1 MLNKPRGILWLFIVL
16 LVLLALAGCGQKGA
30 TTEPTKEGST
40 QPAGDK
46 AGAKVL
52 KVAVILP
59 GKVDD
64 VSWNQV
70 MYQGIK
76 ALENE
81 YKDKIKVTYV
91 EDVYDV
97 SAIEPTL
104 RDFASQ
110 GYDLIFGHGF
120 QFQEPIIKVAQE
132 FPKVNFALGT
142 GFKTLPNT
150 CVYDVKLEDGG
161 YLMGTLAALMSKTNK
176 IGLIGGVDVSEIYRG
191 HEAYKLGAKK
201 IKPDI
206 AIQEVYTGDWRDAAK
221 AKEAAMSMYD
231 AGADIIWHSGDGI
244 GLGAV
249 DAAKEKNKLVLGNV
263 ADQNVLAPNNVLS
276 GIVYNWT
283 PVAKQIIDDIL
294 NNNFANRNEKFYWL
308 SAANGG
314 VQVAPFHGLEGKVPQ
329 EVKDKLAA
337 VQKGLTDGSIKLPE
351 FKK

>member
-1 MLNKPRGILWLFIVL
+1 MLGKSRGILWLLVVLLGL
-16 LVLLALAGCGQKGA
+16 LVLAGCSQKGA
-30 TTEPTKEGST
+30 NPEAQKEGT
-40 QPAGDK
+40 APGTGEKAGDR
-46 AGAKVL
+46 VL

-70 MYQGIK
+70 MYQGMK

-161 YLMGTLAALMSKTNK
+161 YLMGTLAALISKTNK
-176 IGLIGGVDVSEIYRG
+176 LGVVGGVDVSEIYRG
-191 HEAYKLGAKK
+191 HEAYKLGARK
-201 IKPDI
+201 IKPNI
-206 AIQEVYTGDWRDAAK
+206 EIQEIYTGDWGDAGK
-221 AKEAAMSMYD
+221 AREAAMSMD
-231 AGADIIWHSGDGI
+231 DSGVDIIWHSGDGI

-283 PVAKQIIDDIL
+283 PVAKQIVDDIL
-294 NNNFANRNEKFYWL
+294 NNNFTNRQDKFYWL

-314 VQVAPFHGLEGKVPQ
+314 IKVAPFHGLEGKVPQ
-329 EVKDKLAA
+329 EIKDKLAE
-337 VQKGLTDGSIKLPE
+337 VQKGLADGSIKLPE